1 MQIISVGE
9 SGAVPVTVFHI
20 KGNINADTYG
30 QLQEQ
35 ARQAVERGTHCI
47 VLDLADVPYMSSA
60 GLRVINY
67 LFHAMRT
74 EAAEDSDAA
83 IRDGL
88 KAGTYRSPHVKLA
101 RPTPRVSEI
110 LNLAG
115 INLFI
120 EIHDDLQTAIGSFKA

>member
-1 MQIISVGE
+1 MEIVITGV
-9 SGAVPVTVFHI
+9 SGAAPVTIFRI
-20 KGNINADTYG
+20 RGNLNADTYG

-35 ARQAVERGTHCI
+35 ARQAVERGTRYI

-74 EAAEDSDAA
+74 DADEDSDAA
-83 IRDGL
+83 IRIGM

-101 RPTPRVSEI
+101 RPTPRVNEI

-120 EIHDDLQTAIGSFKA
+120 EIYDDLQAAIGSFKA